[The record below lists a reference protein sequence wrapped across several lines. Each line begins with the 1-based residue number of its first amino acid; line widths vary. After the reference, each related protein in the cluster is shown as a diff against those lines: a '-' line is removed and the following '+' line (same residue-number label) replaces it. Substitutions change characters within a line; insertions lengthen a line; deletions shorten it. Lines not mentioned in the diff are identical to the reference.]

1 MPLPATALTQSQLV
15 ASRSSPSSI
24 LDVVTVTEEVDVLPG
39 EVALSVDVIT
49 ELWMLLI
56 VEFAPPSKGCA
67 RPGKPDI
74 IGLYIT
80 NKFL

>member
-1 MPLPATALTQSQLV
+1 MKPTTGDLWILGV
-15 ASRSSPSSI
+15 RSSPSSI
-24 LDVVTVTEEVDVLPG
+24 LDVVAVTEEVDVLPG
-39 EVALSVDVIT
+39 EVALGIDVIT

-74 IGLYIT
+74 IGLYVL